1 MSPRVFLHVGSPKTG
16 TTFLQNV
23 LWSQRGLA
31 EQQGVHL
38 PMDRFLDHYFA
49 ALDLREVSDRPHHPA
64 RAVGMWDRVVKQT
77 KGRSDTVL
85 ISHELFAPASAAQ
98 AARAVTSWGPDAEVH
113 VVLTARDL
121 ARQITAEWQEH
132 VKHRSTATFP
142 EFVGTLREDH
152 RRRTWFWQVQDF
164 ADVLERWGAALPPE
178 RVHVVTV
185 PPAGGAPTLLWE
197 RFAGLLGL
205 DPAPFDLEKGRSNS
219 SLSVGAAEVLRRVNG
234 ELGDR
239 LPLPGP
245 YPRVVKNILAHQI
258 MATHAGPP
266 VRLGADDAAFARAE
280 SAAIAKRLAAAGVD
294 VVGDLDELVPPEP
307 PAGATEFAEPDAE
320 ALLEESVQVIAD
332 LLVALN
338 RRTRGEDMLRDA
350 RDHPVRFALAQSAN
364 RSPVLGRARSG
375 YRRLRRWR
383 HS

>member
-23 LWSQRGLA
+23 LWSQRDLA
-31 EQQGVHL
+31 AQQGVFL
-38 PMDRFLDHYFA
+38 PMNRFLDHYFA
-49 ALDLREVSDRPHHPA
+49 ALDLRGVSDRPHHPA
-64 RAVGMWDRVVKQT
+64 RAVGMWDRVVDQT
-77 KGRSDTVL
+77 KRRSDTVL
-85 ISHELFAPASAAQ
+85 ISHELFAPATAEQ

-113 VVLTARDL
+113 VVLTVRDL

-132 VKHRSTATFP
+132 VKHRSTATFA
-142 EFVGTLREDH
+142 EFVRGLRADES
-152 RRRTWFWQVQDF
+152 RTTWFWQVQDF
-164 ADVLERWGAALPPE
+164 AGVLERWGAALPPE

-185 PPAGGAPTLLWE
+185 PPAGGPPTLLWE

-205 DPAPFDLEKGRSNS
+205 DPQPFDLEKGRSNS
-219 SLSVGAAEVLRRVNG
+219 SLSLASAEVLRRVNA

-245 YPRVVKNILAHQI
+245 YPRVVKNVLAHQI
-258 MATHAGPP
+258 MAKHPGTP
-266 VRLGADDAAFARAE
+266 VRLSTDDAAFARSE
-280 SAAIAKRLAAAGVD
+280 SESIAKRLASSGVD

-307 PAGATEFAEPDAE
+307 TAAAVQQADPDAE
-320 ALLEESVQVIAD
+320 TLLGESVAVIAD

-338 RRTRGEDMLRDA
+338 RRTPGEDLVRDA
-350 RDHPVRFALAQSAN
+350 REHPVRFALSQSAN
-364 RSPVLGRARSG
+364 RNPLLGRARRG
-375 YRRLRRWR
+375 YRRLRRRR